1 MQSVCWFVSL
11 ANLSLQKKKTAVTIK
26 TIRTDKNFLL
36 FAIL

>member
-11 ANLSLQKKKTAVTIK
+11 ANLSLQKKTAVTIK
-26 TIRTDKNFLL
+26 TIRTDKIFLL